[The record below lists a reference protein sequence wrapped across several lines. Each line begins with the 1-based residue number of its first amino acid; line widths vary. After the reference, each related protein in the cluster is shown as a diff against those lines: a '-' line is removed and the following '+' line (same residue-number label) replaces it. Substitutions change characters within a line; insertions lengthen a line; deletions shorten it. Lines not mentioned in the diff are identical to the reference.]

1 MYKNKM
7 NVYLSNLMVL
17 NVKFHNLHWNV
28 VGKQFFPLH
37 EFTEKAYDGFFE
49 QYDEVAELLKM
60 RGEYPLAKMKDYL
73 ANATVSELET
83 SDFSTKE
90 VLEIVE
96 SDFKL
101 MKELATEIRSA
112 ADEAGDFVVVGTFE
126 DYVAEYEKNIW
137 FIRAMLA

>member
-73 ANATVSELET
+73 ANATVGELET

-101 MKELATEIRSA
+101 MKELATEIRNA

>member
-37 EFTEKAYDGFFE
+37 DFTEKAYDGFFA
-49 QYDEVAELLKM
+49 QYDDVAELLKM
-60 RGEYPLAKMKDYL
+60 RGEYPLAKMTDYL
-73 ANATVSELET
+73 ANATVTELDT

-96 SDFKL
+96 GDFKL
-101 MKELATEIRSA
+101 MMELATEIRND

-126 DYVAEYEKNIW
+126 DYVGEYEKNLW

>member
-60 RGEYPLAKMKDYL
+60 RGEYPLAKMTDYL
-73 ANATVSELET
+73 ANATVSELDS

-90 VLEIVE
+90 VLEIVDA
-96 SDFKL
+96 DFKL
-101 MKELATEIRSA
+101 MKELATDIRNA